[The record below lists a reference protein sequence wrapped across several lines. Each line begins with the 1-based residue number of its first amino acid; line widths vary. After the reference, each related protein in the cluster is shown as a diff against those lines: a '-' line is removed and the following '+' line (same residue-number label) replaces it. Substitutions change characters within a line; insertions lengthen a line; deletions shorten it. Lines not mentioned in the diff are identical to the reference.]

1 MKLSSVLKYWLPV
14 LVWIG
19 FVFWMS
25 TGSFSPQKTSS
36 VLEPLLRFLFPSI
49 SQVELESVHAVTRK
63 LAHIVEFFI
72 GGLLLFR
79 AFRSGS
85 WHARSWRWAILAAIS
100 VVLIGVMDELHQ
112 YFVMTRNGSLAD
124 VGVDFIGGVLAQL
137 FCVTYFQR
145 SLQLKRRVGEV
156 LPSSPRERM

>member
-1 MKLSSVLKYWLPV
+1 MKLTTIFKYWLPV
-14 LVWIG
+14 LAWIG
-19 FVFWMS
+19 VVFWMS

-36 VLEPLLRFLFPSI
+36 VLEPLLRFLYPSI

-85 WHARSWRWAILAAIS
+85 LEPRAWRWAIMAAIS
-100 VVLIGVMDELHQ
+100 VVLIAAMDELHQ
-112 YFVMTRNGSLAD
+112 HFVLTRNASLVD
-124 VGVDFIGGVLAQL
+124 VGVDFVGGVSAQL
-137 FCVTYFQR
+137 FCVAYFRR
-145 SLQLKRRVGEV
+145 SRR
-156 LPSSPRERM
+156 